1 MKTLLALVE
10 DNHALRTRLAD
21 NLAFFPDVEVVLAC
35 PSGETFLLELAQL
48 PADRRP
54 RVVLMDIELPGMT
67 GIDTTRKL
75 KELYPAIEVLM
86 LTVFEDN
93 TRLFDS
99 VAAGATGYL
108 LKDEPAAAIV
118 DAVKELVA
126 GGAPMSAVMARKML
140 TFFKTGTAAPAP
152 KQMPTEDFDLTERE
166 VTILERLVAGD
177 NYLQIG
183 DKLFISPQT
192 VKSHIKNIYKKMH
205 VHTRA
210 EAVRV
215 ALKNNMVKGD

>member
-1 MKTLLALVE
+1 MKILLALVE

-21 NLAFFPDVEVVLAC
+21 NLAFFGEVEIVLAC
-35 PSGETFLLELAQL
+35 PSGETFLQELAKL
-48 PADRRP
+48 PAERQP

-67 GIDTTRKL
+67 GIETTRKL
-75 KELYPAIEVLM
+75 KAQYPAIEVLM

-118 DAVKELVA
+118 EAIKELVA
-126 GGAPMSAVMARKML
+126 GGAPMSSVMARKML
-140 TFFKTGTAAPAP
+140 AYFKGEKPTAPQPA
-152 KQMPTEDFDLTERE
+152 MPAADFDLTERE

-215 ALKNNMVKGD
+215 ALKNNMVKGE